1 MANNFV
7 NTSTGM
13 SPFFADKGYHP
24 RTGAEPPETY
34 TKRGNTKLEH
44 ADKIVARTEA
54 TREWLQTQIAWAQE
68 EMEWHANRTQQPHPE
83 YWLGDE
89 VYVDARHFAAERPSR
104 SLGLKNAGPWKI
116 TRVIDNKAYELDIPQ
131 DLKDAGLT
139 PIFHPWKLHLAP
151 SNPYPGQAQEPQ
163 PAIMITEGDDDEVHE
178 EWEVL
183 EVVDCRET
191 KWFGVQYKAKYIG
204 NWDEW
209 NSRPPWQPWT
219 DFKKSPDKILKFH
232 QDYPRKPKPPDFFS
246 EHAQETS
253 LE

>member
-1 MANNFV
+1 
-7 NTSTGM
+7 
-13 SPFFADKGYHP
+13 
-24 RTGAEPPETY
+24 
-34 TKRGNTKLEH
+34 
-44 ADKIVARTEA
+44 
-54 TREWLQTQIAWAQE
+54 
-68 EMEWHANRTQQPHPE
+68 
-83 YWLGDE
+83 
-89 VYVDARHFAAERPSR
+89 
-104 SLGLKNAGPWKI
+104 
-116 TRVIDNKAYELDIPQ
+116 
-131 DLKDAGLT
+131 
-139 PIFHPWKLHLAP
+139 
-151 SNPYPGQAQEPQ
+151 
-163 PAIMITEGDDDEVHE
+163 MITEGDDDEVHE

-191 KWFGVQYKAKYIG
+191 KRFGVQYKAKYIG